1 MLPSGNMDS
10 DANSTP
16 IGWIRTSGG
25 LEKTRVIV
33 DPTSQDPCLS
43 EHIKRR
49 ETIVRV
55 TYGQKTARAALKI
68 GKAFEELGGR
78 TEPQDT
84 GEENIRREDT
94 GLAMGLVA
102 SNDNIMGGN
111 ALDLVSPNSAAASS
125 SGSASNVL
133 AASTIVDFA
142 NSSSSTA
149 KRQAAVDLPGDNLP
163 IPKKRRIPKKRQ

>member
-1 MLPSGNMDS
+1 MPQSGNMDS

-16 IGWIRTSGG
+16 IGWIRPSGG

-49 ETIVRV
+49 ETTVRV

-163 IPKKRRIPKKRQ
+163 IPKKR